1 MIKKNLLIVL
11 LIINIFFSS
20 KVLSEKIIILYKV
33 ENTPVTNLEIKN
45 EISYLL
51 LINENLRNVDQ
62 DDLVEYAKQSILKE
76 TIKKLELKKYY
87 EFGKN
92 PQVVNKYLKIL
103 INNLNL
109 ENQDQFNQLIS
120 SVNLTNEYIEKK
132 IEVEFLWNNLIFK
145 IYNEKIAIDEKKIRE
160 TLKKKI
166 SNQSNEIDEYLLYQI
181 IFSGNNKDDLDKKYM
196 KIIESIEQI
205 GFENTANIFSDTNS
219 SNIGGRIGW
228 LNENQLSDK
237 ILQEINKLNV
247 NEYSNPINISNGK
260 LILMLKEKRKTNKN
274 LSIDDELKKIINKE
288 KNDQLEEFS
297 LIHYKKIELKTN
309 IYEN

>member
-109 ENQDQFNQLIS
+109 
-120 SVNLTNEYIEKK
+120 
-132 IEVEFLWNNLIFK
+132 
-145 IYNEKIAIDEKKIRE
+145 
-160 TLKKKI
+160 
-166 SNQSNEIDEYLLYQI
+166 
-181 IFSGNNKDDLDKKYM
+181 
-196 KIIESIEQI
+196 
-205 GFENTANIFSDTNS
+205 
-219 SNIGGRIGW
+219 
-228 LNENQLSDK
+228 
-237 ILQEINKLNV
+237 
-247 NEYSNPINISNGK
+247 
-260 LILMLKEKRKTNKN
+260 
-274 LSIDDELKKIINKE
+274 
-288 KNDQLEEFS
+288 
-297 LIHYKKIELKTN
+297 
-309 IYEN
+309 